1 MNFLGK
7 LEASLKPKEE
17 KKKKIYGEAD
27 IDGGFDASIFNLPP
41 DMQADAAE
49 VQAETATNSVDD
61 IPEEPDEPTED
72 DIPEPDYEESD
83 DNLEDNEF
91 AMDEEADSDAGYT
104 EEGNE
109 EYENMFAEGEDE
121 DTPEFRRK
129 ARKLNKSF
137 SLLYDQYKDLIQ
149 KLKDIDA
156 TGDKATVL
164 NIIINEYENQLQAL
178 VDYVDDNDDTW
189 VIRFQTFVEFRL
201 AFVTLNKKL
210 SHIQEDVNI
219 LQ

>member
-17 KKKKIYGEAD
+17 KKKNMYSEAD
-27 IDGGFDASIFNLPP
+27 IDGFDASIFNLPP
-41 DMQADAAE
+41 NMQGDVAE
-49 VQAETATNSVDD
+49 AQTEAATNSLND
-61 IPEEPDEPTED
+61 IPDEPDENTEDILEPEYEEPDNYTD
-72 DIPEPDYEESD
+72 
-83 DNLEDNEF
+83 DNEF
-91 AMDEEADSDAGYT
+91 TMDEETDADAGYSEEGT
-104 EEGNE
+104 EE
-109 EYENMFAEGEDE
+109 ENMFAEGEDE

-137 SLLYDQYKDLIQ
+137 ALLYDQYKDLIR

-164 NIIINEYENQLQAL
+164 NIMVNEYENQLQAL
-178 VDYVDDNDDTW
+178 VDYIDDNDDTW

-210 SHIQEDVNI
+210 SGIQEDVNI
-219 LQ
+219 LR

>member
-7 LEASLKPKEE
+7 LEASLRPKEE
-17 KKKKIYGEAD
+17 KKKNIYGEAD
-27 IDGGFDASIFNLPP
+27 IEGFDASIFNLPP
-41 DMQADAAE
+41 DMQGDVAETQAE
-49 VQAETATNSVDD
+49 VAANSLDD
-61 IPEEPDEPTED
+61 IPEEPEEPTED
-72 DIPEPDYEESD
+72 DIPEPDYEEHD

-91 AMDEEADSDAGYT
+91 AMEEADNDAGYS
-104 EEGNE
+104 EEGSE
-109 EYENMFAEGEDE
+109 EDENMFAEGEDE

>member
-7 LEASLKPKEE
+7 IEASLKPKKEE
-17 KKKKIYGEAD
+17 KKKNIYGEAD
-27 IDGGFDASIFNLPP
+27 IEGFDASIFNLPP
-41 DMQADAAE
+41 DMQGDAAE
-49 VQAETATNSVDD
+49 VQTEAATNSLND
-61 IPEEPDEPTED
+61 IPDEPDENIE
-72 DIPEPDYEESD
+72 DIPEPEYEEPD
-83 DNLEDNEF
+83 DYTNDNEF
-91 AMDEEADSDAGYT
+91 TMDEETDADAGYS
-104 EEGNE
+104 EEGTE
-109 EYENMFAEGEDE
+109 DENMFAEGEDE

-137 SLLYDQYKDLIQ
+137 ALLYDQYKDLIR

-164 NIIINEYENQLQAL
+164 NIMVNEYENQLQAL
-178 VDYVDDNDDTW
+178 VDYIDDNDDTW

-210 SHIQEDVNI
+210 SSIQEDVNI
-219 LQ
+219 LR

>member
-17 KKKKIYGEAD
+17 NKKKLYKEAD
-27 IDGGFDASIFNLPP
+27 IEGFDASIFNLPD
-41 DMQADAAE
+41 DMQTDVAE
-49 VQAETATNSVDD
+49 VQAETATENLDD
-61 IPEEPDEPTED
+61 IPEEPTD
-72 DIPEPDYEESD
+72 DTYDDLPEPEYEEPD
-83 DNLEDNEF
+83 TYNDNEF
-91 AMDEEADSDAGYT
+91 AMDEETDADAGYS
-104 EEGNE
+104 EEGTE
-109 EYENMFAEGEDE
+109 DENMFAEGEDE

-137 SLLYDQYKDLIQ
+137 ALLYDQYKDLIQ

-164 NIIINEYENQLQAL
+164 NVIIDQYETQLQAL
-178 VDYVDDNDDTW
+178 IDYIDDNDDTW

>member
-7 LEASLKPKEE
+7 LENSLKPKEE
-17 KKKKIYGEAD
+17 KKKKLYGEAD
-27 IDGGFDASIFNLPP
+27 IDGFDASIFNLPE
-41 DMQADAAE
+41 DMQTDVAE
-49 VQAETATNSVDD
+49 VQAETATNNLDD
-61 IPEEPDEPTED
+61 IPEEPEETNYD
-72 DIPEPDYEESD
+72 DLPEPDYEEPD
-83 DNLEDNEF
+83 YETADNEF
-91 AMDEEADSDAGYT
+91 TMDEETDADAGYS
-104 EEGNE
+104 EEGSE
-109 EYENMFAEGEDE
+109 DENMFAEGEDE

-137 SLLYDQYKDLIQ
+137 ALLYDQYKDLIQ

-164 NIIINEYENQLQAL
+164 NIIIDEYETQLQAL

>member
-17 KKKKIYGEAD
+17 KKKKLYKEAD
-27 IDGGFDASIFNLPP
+27 IEGFDASIFNLPD
-41 DMQADAAE
+41 DMQTDVAE
-49 VQAETATNSVDD
+49 VQAETATENLDD
-61 IPEEPDEPTED
+61 IPEEPTD
-72 DIPEPDYEESD
+72 DTYDDLPEPEYEEPD
-83 DNLEDNEF
+83 TYNDNEF
-91 AMDEEADSDAGYT
+91 AMDEETDADAGYS
-104 EEGNE
+104 EEGSE
-109 EYENMFAEGEDE
+109 DENMFADGEDE

-137 SLLYDQYKDLIQ
+137 ALLYDQYKDLIQ

-164 NIIINEYENQLQAL
+164 NVIIDQYETQLQAL
-178 VDYVDDNDDTW
+178 IDYIDDNDDTW

>member
-17 KKKKIYGEAD
+17 NKKKLYKEAD
-27 IDGGFDASIFNLPP
+27 IEGFDASIFNLPD
-41 DMQADAAE
+41 DMQTDVAE
-49 VQAETATNSVDD
+49 VQAETVTNNLDD
-61 IPEEPDEPTED
+61 IPEEPTD
-72 DIPEPDYEESD
+72 DTYDDLPEPEYEEPD
-83 DNLEDNEF
+83 TYNDNEF
-91 AMDEEADSDAGYT
+91 AMDEEADADAGYS
-104 EEGNE
+104 EEGTE
-109 EYENMFAEGEDE
+109 DENMFADGEDE

-137 SLLYDQYKDLIQ
+137 ALLYDQYKDLIQ

-164 NIIINEYENQLQAL
+164 NIIIDEYETQLQAL

>member
-7 LEASLKPKEE
+7 LENSLKPKEE
-17 KKKKIYGEAD
+17 KKNTLYREAD
-27 IDGGFDASIFNLPP
+27 IDGFDASIFNLPE
-41 DMQADAAE
+41 DMQTDVAE
-49 VQAETATNSVDD
+49 VQAETATNNLDD
-61 IPEEPDEPTED
+61 IPEEPTED
-72 DIPEPDYEESD
+72 DLPEPDYEEPD
-83 DNLEDNEF
+83 YETADNEF
-91 AMDEEADSDAGYT
+91 TMDEETDADAGYS
-104 EEGNE
+104 EEGTE
-109 EYENMFAEGEDE
+109 DENMFAEGEDE

-137 SLLYDQYKDLIQ
+137 ALLYDQYKDLIQ

-164 NIIINEYENQLQAL
+164 NIIIDEYETQLQAL

>member
-1 MNFLGK
+1 
-7 LEASLKPKEE
+7 
-17 KKKKIYGEAD
+17 
-27 IDGGFDASIFNLPP
+27 
-41 DMQADAAE
+41 MQTDVAE
-49 VQAETATNSVDD
+49 VQAETATENLDD
-61 IPEEPDEPTED
+61 IPEEPTD
-72 DIPEPDYEESD
+72 DTYDDLPEPEYEEPD
-83 DNLEDNEF
+83 TYNDNEF
-91 AMDEEADSDAGYT
+91 AMDEETDADAGYS
-104 EEGNE
+104 EEGSE
-109 EYENMFAEGEDE
+109 DENMFAEGEDE

-137 SLLYDQYKDLIQ
+137 ALLYDQYKDLIQ

-164 NIIINEYENQLQAL
+164 NIIIDEYETQLQAL

>member
-17 KKKKIYGEAD
+17 NKKKLYKEAD
-27 IDGGFDASIFNLPP
+27 MEGFDASIFNLPD
-41 DMQADAAE
+41 DMQTDVAE
-49 VQAETATNSVDD
+49 VQAETATENLDD
-61 IPEEPDEPTED
+61 IPEEPTD
-72 DIPEPDYEESD
+72 DTYDDLPEPEYEEPGTY
-83 DNLEDNEF
+83 NDNEF
-91 AMDEEADSDAGYT
+91 AMDEETDADAGYS
-104 EEGNE
+104 EEGSE
-109 EYENMFAEGEDE
+109 DENMFAEGEDE

-137 SLLYDQYKDLIQ
+137 ALLYDQYKDLIQ

-164 NIIINEYENQLQAL
+164 NVIIDQYETQLQAL
-178 VDYVDDNDDTW
+178 IDYIDDNDDTW

>member
-7 LEASLKPKEE
+7 LEKSLKPKEE
-17 KKKKIYGEAD
+17 KKNTLYREAD
-27 IDGGFDASIFNLPP
+27 IEGFDASIFNLPE
-41 DMQADAAE
+41 DMQTDVAE
-49 VQAETATNSVDD
+49 VQAETATNNLDD
-61 IPEEPDEPTED
+61 IPEEPTED
-72 DIPEPDYEESD
+72 DLPEPDYEEPD
-83 DNLEDNEF
+83 YETNDNEF
-91 AMDEEADSDAGYT
+91 TMDEETDADAGYS
-104 EEGNE
+104 EEGTE
-109 EYENMFAEGEDE
+109 DENMFAEGEDE

-137 SLLYDQYKDLIQ
+137 ALLYDQYKDLIQ

-164 NIIINEYENQLQAL
+164 NIIIDEYETQLQAL

>member
-17 KKKKIYGEAD
+17 KKKKVYGEAD
-27 IDGGFDASIFNLPP
+27 IEGFDASIFNLP
-41 DMQADAAE
+41 DSMQADVAE
-49 VQAETATNSVDD
+49 VQAETATDALDD
-61 IPEEPDEPTED
+61 VPEEPDDTTD
-72 DIPEPDYEESD
+72 DLPEPEYEEPAD
-83 DNLEDNEF
+83 YNEDNEF
-91 AMDEEADSDAGYT
+91 AMDEETDADAGYT
-104 EEGNE
+104 EEGTE
-109 EYENMFAEGEDE
+109 EDENMFAEGEDE

>member
-17 KKKKIYGEAD
+17 KKKNIYGEAD
-27 IDGGFDASIFNLPP
+27 IDGGFDASIFNLP
-41 DMQADAAE
+41 DSMQADVAE
-49 VQAETATNSVDD
+49 VQAETATNSLDD
-61 IPEEPDEPTED
+61 IPEEPTEDDTD
-72 DIPEPDYEESD
+72 DIPEPDYEEPD

-109 EYENMFAEGEDE
+109 EDENMFAEGEDE

>member
-17 KKKKIYGEAD
+17 KKKKLYKEAD
-27 IDGGFDASIFNLPP
+27 IEGFDASIFNLPP
-41 DMQADAAE
+41 NMQGDVAE
-49 VQAETATNSVDD
+49 AQTEAATNSLNN
-61 IPEEPDEPTED
+61 IPDEPDENTE
-72 DIPEPDYEESD
+72 DIPEPEYEEP
-83 DNLEDNEF
+83 DNYTDDNEF
-91 AMDEEADSDAGYT
+91 TMDEETDADAGYT
-104 EEGNE
+104 EEGTE
-109 EYENMFAEGEDE
+109 DENMFAEGEDE

-137 SLLYDQYKDLIQ
+137 ALLYDQYKDLIR

-156 TGDKATVL
+156 TGDKATVI
-164 NIIINEYENQLQAL
+164 NIMVNEYENQLQAL
-178 VDYVDDNDDTW
+178 VDYIDDNDDTW

-210 SHIQEDVNI
+210 SGIQEDVNI
-219 LQ
+219 LR

>member
-7 LEASLKPKEE
+7 LEASLKTKEE
-17 KKKKIYGEAD
+17 NKKKLYKEAD
-27 IDGGFDASIFNLPP
+27 IEGFDASIFNLPD
-41 DMQADAAE
+41 DMQTDVAE
-49 VQAETATNSVDD
+49 VQAETVTNNLDD
-61 IPEEPDEPTED
+61 IPEEPTD
-72 DIPEPDYEESD
+72 DTYDDLPEPEYEEPD
-83 DNLEDNEF
+83 TYNDNEF
-91 AMDEEADSDAGYT
+91 AMDEEADADAGYS
-104 EEGNE
+104 EEGTE
-109 EYENMFAEGEDE
+109 DENMFADGEDE

-137 SLLYDQYKDLIQ
+137 ALLYDQYKDLIQ

-164 NIIINEYENQLQAL
+164 NIIIDEYETQLQAL

>member
-7 LEASLKPKEE
+7 LENSLKPKEE
-17 KKKKIYGEAD
+17 KKKKLYGEAD
-27 IDGGFDASIFNLPP
+27 IDGFDASIFNLPD
-41 DMQADAAE
+41 DMQTDVAE
-49 VQAETATNSVDD
+49 VQAETATNNLDD
-61 IPEEPDEPTED
+61 IPEEPTDDEL
-72 DIPEPDYEESD
+72 PEPEYEEPD
-83 DNLEDNEF
+83 TYNDNEF
-91 AMDEEADSDAGYT
+91 AMDEETDADAGYS
-104 EEGNE
+104 EEGSE
-109 EYENMFAEGEDE
+109 DENMFADGEDE

-137 SLLYDQYKDLIQ
+137 ALLYDQYKDLIQ

-164 NIIINEYENQLQAL
+164 NIIIDEYETQLQAL

>member
-7 LEASLKPKEE
+7 IEASLAPKEE
-17 KKKKIYGEAD
+17 KKKKLYKEAD
-27 IDGGFDASIFNLPP
+27 IEGFDASIFNLPP
-41 DMQADAAE
+41 DMQGDAAE
-49 VQAETATNSVDD
+49 TQTEAATNSLND
-61 IPEEPDEPTED
+61 IPDEPDENTE
-72 DIPEPDYEESD
+72 DIPEPDYEEPAD
-83 DNLEDNEF
+83 YTEDNEF
-91 AMDEEADSDAGYT
+91 TMDEETDADAGYT
-104 EEGNE
+104 EEGAE
-109 EYENMFAEGEDE
+109 DENMFAEGEDE

-137 SLLYDQYKDLIQ
+137 ALLYDQYKDLIR

-164 NIIINEYENQLQAL
+164 NIMVNEYENQLQAL
-178 VDYVDDNDDTW
+178 VDYIDDNDDTW

-210 SHIQEDVNI
+210 SSIQEDVNI
-219 LQ
+219 LR

>member
-7 LEASLKPKEE
+7 LEASLRPKEE
-17 KKKKIYGEAD
+17 KKKNIYGEAD
-27 IDGGFDASIFNLPP
+27 IEGFDASIFNLP
-41 DMQADAAE
+41 DSMQADVAE
-49 VQAETATNSVDD
+49 VQAETATNSLDD
-61 IPEEPDEPTED
+61 IPEEPTED
-72 DIPEPDYEESD
+72 DLPEPEYEEPTD
-83 DNLEDNEF
+83 YNEDNEF
-91 AMDEEADSDAGYT
+91 AMDEETDADAGYS
-104 EEGNE
+104 EEGSE
-109 EYENMFAEGEDE
+109 EDENMFAEGEDE

>member
-17 KKKKIYGEAD
+17 NKKKLYKEAD
-27 IDGGFDASIFNLPP
+27 IEGFDASIFNLPD
-41 DMQADAAE
+41 DMQTDVAE
-49 VQAETATNSVDD
+49 VQAETATENLDN
-61 IPEEPDEPTED
+61 IPEEPTED
-72 DIPEPDYEESD
+72 ELPEPDYEEPD
-83 DNLEDNEF
+83 YETADNEF
-91 AMDEEADSDAGYT
+91 TMGEETDADAGYS
-104 EEGNE
+104 EEGSE
-109 EYENMFAEGEDE
+109 DENMFADGEDE

-137 SLLYDQYKDLIQ
+137 ALLYDQYKDLIQ

-164 NIIINEYENQLQAL
+164 NIIIDEYETQLQAL

>member
-17 KKKKIYGEAD
+17 NKKKLYKEAD
-27 IDGGFDASIFNLPP
+27 IEGFDASIFNLPD
-41 DMQADAAE
+41 DMQTDVAE
-49 VQAETATNSVDD
+49 VQAETATENLDD
-61 IPEEPDEPTED
+61 IPEEPTD
-72 DIPEPDYEESD
+72 DTYDDLPEPEYEEPD
-83 DNLEDNEF
+83 TYNDNEF
-91 AMDEEADSDAGYT
+91 AMDEEADSDAGYS
-104 EEGNE
+104 EEGTE
-109 EYENMFAEGEDE
+109 DENMFADGEDE

-137 SLLYDQYKDLIQ
+137 ALLYDQYKDLIQ

-164 NIIINEYENQLQAL
+164 NVIIDQYETQLQAL
-178 VDYVDDNDDTW
+178 IDYIDDNDDTW

>member
-7 LEASLKPKEE
+7 LEVSLKPKEE
-17 KKKKIYGEAD
+17 DKKKLYKEAD
-27 IDGGFDASIFNLPP
+27 IEGFDASIFNLPP
-41 DMQADAAE
+41 DMQGDVAE
-49 VQAETATNSVDD
+49 AQTEAATNSLDD
-61 IPEEPDEPTED
+61 IPDDPDENTE
-72 DIPEPDYEESD
+72 DIPEPEYEEP
-83 DNLEDNEF
+83 DNYTEDNEF
-91 AMDEEADSDAGYT
+91 TMDEETDADAGYSEEGT
-104 EEGNE
+104 EE
-109 EYENMFAEGEDE
+109 ENMFAEGEDE

-137 SLLYDQYKDLIQ
+137 ALLYDQYKDLIR

-164 NIIINEYENQLQAL
+164 NIMVAEYENQLQAL
-178 VDYVDDNDDTW
+178 VDYIDDNDDTW

-210 SHIQEDVNI
+210 SSIQEDVNI
-219 LQ
+219 LR

>member
-17 KKKKIYGEAD
+17 DKKKLYGEAD
-27 IDGGFDASIFNLPP
+27 IDGGFDASVFNLP
-41 DMQADAAE
+41 DNLKADAAE
-49 VQAETATNSVDD
+49 AQTEAATNNLDD
-61 IPEEPDEPTED
+61 IPDEPDDD
-72 DIPEPDYEESD
+72 DIPEPDYEEPTED
-83 DNLEDNEF
+83 DNEF
-91 AMDEEADSDAGYT
+91 AMDEETDEDAGYGDET
-104 EEGNE
+104 EED
-109 EYENMFAEGEDE
+109 ENMFADGEDE

-137 SLLYDQYKDLIQ
+137 ALLYDQYKDLIQ

-156 TGDKATVL
+156 TGDKATIL
-164 NIIINEYENQLQAL
+164 NIMISEYETQLQAL

>member
-17 KKKKIYGEAD
+17 NKKKLYKEAD
-27 IDGGFDASIFNLPP
+27 IEGFDASIFNLPD
-41 DMQADAAE
+41 DMQTDVAE
-49 VQAETATNSVDD
+49 VQAETATENLDD
-61 IPEEPDEPTED
+61 IPEELTD
-72 DIPEPDYEESD
+72 DTYDDLPEPEYEEPD
-83 DNLEDNEF
+83 TYNDNEF
-91 AMDEEADSDAGYT
+91 AMDEETDSDAGYS
-104 EEGNE
+104 EEGTE
-109 EYENMFAEGEDE
+109 DENMFADGEDE

-137 SLLYDQYKDLIQ
+137 ALLYDQYKDLIQ

-164 NIIINEYENQLQAL
+164 NVIIDQYETQLQAL
-178 VDYVDDNDDTW
+178 IDYIDDNDDTW

>member
-7 LEASLKPKEE
+7 IEASLKPKEE
-17 KKKKIYGEAD
+17 DKKKLYKEAD
-27 IDGGFDASIFNLPP
+27 IGGFDASIFNLPP
-41 DMQADAAE
+41 DMQGDVAE
-49 VQAETATNSVDD
+49 AQTEAATNSLND
-61 IPEEPDEPTED
+61 IPEEPDENIE
-72 DIPEPDYEESD
+72 DIPEPEYEEPAD
-83 DNLEDNEF
+83 YTDDNEF
-91 AMDEEADSDAGYT
+91 TMDEETDADAGYS
-104 EEGNE
+104 EEGTE
-109 EYENMFAEGEDE
+109 DENMFAEGEDE

-137 SLLYDQYKDLIQ
+137 ALLYDQYKDLIR

-164 NIIINEYENQLQAL
+164 NIMVNEYENQLQAL
-178 VDYVDDNDDTW
+178 VDYIDDNDDTW

-210 SHIQEDVNI
+210 SSIQEDVNI
-219 LQ
+219 LR

>member
-17 KKKKIYGEAD
+17 KKKNIYGEAD
-27 IDGGFDASIFNLPP
+27 IDGGFDASIFNLP
-41 DMQADAAE
+41 DSMQADVAE
-49 VQAETATNSVDD
+49 VQAETATNSLDD
-61 IPEEPDEPTED
+61 IPEEPTEDDTD
-72 DIPEPDYEESD
+72 DIPEPDYEEPD

-91 AMDEEADSDAGYT
+91 VMDEEADSDAGYT

-109 EYENMFAEGEDE
+109 EDENMFAEGEDE

>member
-17 KKKKIYGEAD
+17 NKKKLYKEAD
-27 IDGGFDASIFNLPP
+27 IEGFDASIFNLPD
-41 DMQADAAE
+41 DMQTDVAE
-49 VQAETATNSVDD
+49 VQAETATDNLDD
-61 IPEEPDEPTED
+61 IPEEPTD
-72 DIPEPDYEESD
+72 DTYDDLPEPDYEEPD
-83 DNLEDNEF
+83 TYNDNEF
-91 AMDEEADSDAGYT
+91 AMDEEADADAGYT
-104 EEGNE
+104 EEGTE
-109 EYENMFAEGEDE
+109 DENMFAEGEDE

-137 SLLYDQYKDLIQ
+137 ALLYDQYKDLIQ

-164 NIIINEYENQLQAL
+164 NVIIDQYETQLQAL
-178 VDYVDDNDDTW
+178 IDYIDDNDDTW

>member
-17 KKKKIYGEAD
+17 NKKKLYKEAD
-27 IDGGFDASIFNLPP
+27 IEGFDASIFNLPD
-41 DMQADAAE
+41 DMQTDVAE
-49 VQAETATNSVDD
+49 VQAETATENLDD
-61 IPEEPDEPTED
+61 IPEEPTD
-72 DIPEPDYEESD
+72 DTYDDLPEPEYEEPD
-83 DNLEDNEF
+83 TYNDNEF
-91 AMDEEADSDAGYT
+91 AMDEETDADAGYS
-104 EEGNE
+104 EEGTE
-109 EYENMFAEGEDE
+109 DENMFADGEDE

-137 SLLYDQYKDLIQ
+137 ALLYDQYKDLIQ

-164 NIIINEYENQLQAL
+164 NVIIDQYETQLQAL
-178 VDYVDDNDDTW
+178 IDYIDDNDDTW

>member
-17 KKKKIYGEAD
+17 NKKKLYKEAD
-27 IDGGFDASIFNLPP
+27 IEGFDASIFNLPD
-41 DMQADAAE
+41 DMQTDVAE
-49 VQAETATNSVDD
+49 VQAETTTENLDD
-61 IPEEPDEPTED
+61 IPEEPTD
-72 DIPEPDYEESD
+72 DTYDDLPEPEYEEPD
-83 DNLEDNEF
+83 TYNDNEF
-91 AMDEEADSDAGYT
+91 AMDEETDADAGYS
-104 EEGNE
+104 EEGSE
-109 EYENMFAEGEDE
+109 DENMFAEGEDE

-137 SLLYDQYKDLIQ
+137 ALLYDQYKDLIQ

-164 NIIINEYENQLQAL
+164 NVIIDQYETQLQAL
-178 VDYVDDNDDTW
+178 IDYIDDNDDTW